1 MIKIEGCGDP
11 VSCALELDPSDCGRG
26 LRQQLTQELTLA
38 HEKDH
43 IKLYRARPKD
53 ELKVC

>member
-43 IKLYRARPKD
+43 INLYRARPKD
-53 ELKVC
+53 EPKVW

>member
-26 LRQQLTQELTLA
+26 LRQQLTQELTLT